1 MMATSSRSG
10 AQEAASQDATCTAC
24 ETVFGTAELV
34 EQILV
39 HLPAKQLFT
48 SQRVCKTFANAI
60 AASPAIQVKLFK
72 RLPSHPKTQTPGST
86 NPSAKGKRPAQPE
99 APGDRELAATVPL
112 HSILSPWLVVIP
124 RRRRCTRGMPAPQYV
139 KVQFKWRRSARAY
152 FITTN
157 EDSYLDTYFCDP
169 PCRTITVH
177 QRYLVDGDGFENTQ
191 DMQTDRP
198 MTVREVLE
206 KALDQTGSVTDS
218 FSDMP
223 GIPCTNMRAVVKS
236 HEQVKGCTDGSKTV
250 LSKAEF
256 TLHGVVKPVILKD
269 ETEGPNEMAFI
280 HRLPN
285 RKVASSRARAKMAM

>member
-1 MMATSSRSG
+1 
-10 AQEAASQDATCTAC
+10 
-24 ETVFGTAELV
+24 
-34 EQILV
+34 
-39 HLPAKQLFT
+39 
-48 SQRVCKTFANAI
+48 
-60 AASPAIQVKLFK
+60 
-72 RLPSHPKTQTPGST
+72 
-86 NPSAKGKRPAQPE
+86 
-99 APGDRELAATVPL
+99 
-112 HSILSPWLVVIP
+112 
-124 RRRRCTRGMPAPQYV
+124 
-139 KVQFKWRRSARAY
+139 
-152 FITTN
+152 
-157 EDSYLDTYFCDP
+157 
-169 PCRTITVH
+169 
-177 QRYLVDGDGFENTQ
+177 
-191 DMQTDRP
+191 